1 MRRQKL
7 SEQERTERHREAA
20 LRYYYKNRV
29 LSSKTKERQEAYHRQ
44 ANTGLKVCKVCG
56 DELPADSENFYVIG
70 EGRDN
75 LSNDCRDC
83 RSQTALENYYRR
95 KANDR

>member
-1 MRRQKL
+1 MNRRKL
-7 SEQERTERHREAA
+7 SDEEKAERHREAA
-20 LRYYYKNRV
+20 LRFYYKNRV
-29 LSSKTKERQEAYHRQ
+29 LSSKTIERKEAYKRQ
-44 ANTGLKVCKVCG
+44 AATGVKTCKTCG
-56 DELPADSENFYVIG
+56 EELPADSENFYVIG

-95 KANDR
+95 KFNER